1 MKDSASEPIVND
13 AHGDEDSDE
22 DSDGII
28 ADSPEPSDA
37 SNHVPSTVHNHVHST
52 GDSNEDGDGI
62 VYGGPL
68 EGEDDDREDA
78 VRELEPYEVYSY
90 RTGNPSDGVSARH
103 AIYQAPDDG
112 YHYND
117 SDGAP
122 PKRHRRRIGFMPV
135 WSLLA
140 VFVIVVAG
148 CIIAVMNAN
157 NHDELSDMG
166 GAGDTTTCA
175 GLPCN
180 DGITDTTDRT
190 PSNVS
195 IDSGAV
201 VTDTNENTML
211 MVTVHWRNDS
221 DKTIDFAYAM
231 YPAAYQHGRELTS
244 MYATGLS
251 DGTIYV
257 SSDNAMDI
265 KPGAETDIR
274 LLYRLD
280 DDSAVTVDI
289 WSTDDMDR
297 KYPVEKTFVLSDPH
311 DDDNNTSE

>member
-1 MKDSASEPIVND
+1 MVIEDSASEPIVSD
-13 AHGDEDSDE
+13 AHGTEDS
-22 DSDGII
+22 
-28 ADSPEPSDA
+28 AR
-37 SNHVPSTVHNHVHST
+37 
-52 GDSNEDGDGI
+52 I
-62 VYGGPL
+62 VYGKPL
-68 EGEDDDREDA
+68 EGEDDDRDDA

-90 RTGNPSDGVSARH
+90 RTGNPVDGVSARH
-103 AIYQAPDDG
+103 AVYQAPYDG
-112 YHYND
+112 YHYNDHND

-122 PKRHRRRIGFMPV
+122 PRRHRRRIGFMPV

-166 GAGDTTTCA
+166 GAATCA

-180 DGITDTTDRT
+180 DDITDTMDRT

-221 DKTIDFAYAM
+221 DKIIDFAYAM
-231 YPAAYQHGRELTS
+231 HPAAYQHGRELAS
-244 MYATGLS
+244 MYTTGLS
-251 DGTIYV
+251 DGTIYA

-311 DDDNNTSE
+311 DDASE